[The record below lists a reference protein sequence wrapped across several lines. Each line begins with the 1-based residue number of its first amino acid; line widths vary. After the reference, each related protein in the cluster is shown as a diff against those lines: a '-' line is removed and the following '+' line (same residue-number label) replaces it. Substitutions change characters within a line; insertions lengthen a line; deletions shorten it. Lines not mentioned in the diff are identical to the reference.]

1 MRPRRLIG
9 FGYVGCYEYF
19 LTICTFERQK
29 HFTSEGLVCDI
40 RLIFLRTANEL
51 RFAIPAYCF
60 MPDHIHILAE
70 GKAKSSD
77 LCMFMTI
84 AKQRSAYVARRW
96 IRGRLWQAGY
106 FDRVL
111 RENDSTFAVAR
122 YIVQNPVRAGMVRS
136 PVEYPFCGSSIWS
149 KEELVESTMWR
160 PGAP

>member
-1 MRPRRLIG
+1 MRPTRLVD
-9 FGYVGCYEYF
+9 FGYTGCHEYF
-19 LTICTFERQK
+19 PTICTFERQK

-40 RLIFLRTANEL
+40 RSEFLHTASEL
-51 RFAIPAYCF
+51 RFAISAYCF

-70 GKAKSSD
+70 GKAKSAD
-77 LCMFMTI
+77 LCVFVNI
-84 AKQRSAYVARRW
+84 ARQRSAFVARRW

-111 RENDSTFAVAR
+111 REDDSTFAVAQ
-122 YIVQNPVRAGMVRS
+122 YIVQNPVRAGLVRS

-149 KEELVESTMWR
+149 KEELVESTMCR

>member
-1 MRPRRLIG
+1 MRPTRLVD
-9 FGYVGCYEYF
+9 FGYTGCQEYF
-19 LTICTFERQK
+19 PTICTFERQK

-40 RLIFLRTANEL
+40 RSEFLHTASEL
-51 RFAIPAYCF
+51 RFAISAYCF

-70 GKAKSSD
+70 GKAKSAD
-77 LCMFMTI
+77 LCVFVNI
-84 AKQRSAYVARRW
+84 ARQRSAFVARRW

-111 RENDSTFAVAR
+111 REDDSTFAVAQ
-122 YIVQNPVRAGMVRS
+122 YIVQNPVRAGLVRS

-149 KEELVESTMWR
+149 KEELVESTMCR

>member
-1 MRPRRLIG
+1 MLSLTFRTDARRKIFVSADVVDLAWSQI
-9 FGYVGCYEYF
+9 
-19 LTICTFERQK
+19 LRAAQER
-29 HFTSEGLVCDI
+29 S
-40 RLIFLRTANEL
+40 
-51 RFAIPAYCF
+51 FAVIAYCF

-70 GKAKSSD
+70 GKAESANLS
-77 LCMFMTI
+77 LFITI
-84 AKQRSAYVARRW
+84 AKQRSAHVARRW

-122 YIVQNPVRAGMVRS
+122 YIVQNPVRAGLVRS